1 MNGVTI
7 IQGNTGS
14 GKSTQIPQ
22 YILNDC
28 VERGEPCSIVVTQPR
43 RIAAVSLCSHVSS
56 EREWAR
62 GSTCGYQHG
71 VRQERNE
78 LTRILYCTTG
88 VLLQKLISLKTLV
101 GFTHVILDEVH
112 ERDQAMD
119 FLLILVQILWR
130 KNSPNV
136 KIILMSATIEID
148 KLADYFKQVLNEK
161 VVPAAVLTIGDRLYD
176 VQELYL
182 EHLSKL
188 GPVPDLKIFE
198 PRLARE
204 AIDVVV
210 KLLKELDDDDGL
222 SGVDFSCNL
231 PVQRGTVLIF
241 LPGLLE
247 IQTVH
252 EHLRYPRG
260 RPTQYLEE
268 QDECTKYHYDVIP
281 LHADLSMDDQLS
293 IFLPARKTYRKII
306 LATNLAESS
315 ITIADVRYV
324 IDFCLTKE
332 MVCDQ
337 ETNYSCLQLVWA
349 SKANC
354 DQRRG
359 RAGRV
364 SDGKCYRLVK
374 RSLYNQLQPFQKP
387 ALLQE
392 SLDRVVVQ
400 AKQLNI
406 GPPKA
411 ILALAVEP
419 PNINDIELTILKLK
433 ELGAL
438 TVRMG
443 SEEIINPF
451 DGDLTFLGRIMAALP
466 IDIELSRLIA
476 LGHVFGLVYETVIIA
491 AALSTKSVFKIYYK
505 DRLQAYKSKFA
516 FASGTFCDCHAFLNV
531 YKAWRFHTTQLHFR
545 TAERERKWANAHN
558 IDVKRIAEVQLLVDE
573 LRNRLQYLKIFV
585 PKEFD
590 ADRFYRHRNNR
601 DSYTSELREQ
611 LDHLGLKIILAGAF
625 YPNYYIREPI
635 DSEVVDR
642 ELSGKDPTRTI
653 VLRNLPVNEGI
664 LYKGQIEQ
672 QLKALVDVDDMKLTF
687 ENTKAFVEF
696 AAAYMTKQKINPY
709 EIPVESIITTETSN
723 TAIVPAVYFA
733 IKARSTSHKIV
744 LQTFERSAAL
754 ARVERLRLLMSGC
767 DDSNSYI
774 RENREQLNEHKDA
787 FLNVAKRQTIFPTLP
802 QLKLPDIKTKDV
814 TIHVSTVV
822 DVNQFWAQ
830 YVDRETV
837 KQLAHITNVLNDP
850 NRSIKP
856 ITPSQVEIGTFVAA
870 PFVLN
875 QRNASSRR
883 VVYYRA
889 RILHRID
896 NVTVEVLFIDYG
908 NAEHLSINTLRQ
920 LDREL
925 YKIPPLAFE
934 CQLWAIRPNA
944 AKYPNGQWAAH
955 AMQFVCDQIL
965 ERDVE
970 AEIKAVVRNIVKCD
984 IDLEPK
990 GSSQNQHVAS
1000 INTREHPQ
1008 TPQNMRKT
1016 LRNMLINRQFAEQ
1029 ADEEHVFDRDYRFR
1043 KDAQRFD
1050 SQSIDLSFSTD
1061 PSNRTIT
1068 TMDVPKELC
1077 EIYERKEI
1085 GQPITLTGPF
1095 TPLEANHSSCHSATK
1110 NRRVQI
1116 DGDSVN
1122 SVGLEEEPHSNFR
1135 RLLVAVGVHLSQT
1148 RQVVSLR
1155 HTTLMPSIRGLPA
1168 LIAMLFAPTIELR
1181 VDEER
1186 TKKIGVLC
1194 GLGYDPQ
1201 TDEALYPDHD
1211 MDIAF
1216 DVHMTTDDLTDINDL
1231 RKLMNQALSSE
1242 DILHQSHRKDIG
1254 QIRKDAWHALE
1265 RLMDRPRIPLKQN
1278 YFQNYLWNQIH
1289 PDDRVPKILE
1299 DMAPEKCKLFPLHD
1313 DVMLR
1318 TLEIDDEFRNKMMYH
1333 LIWLKEKATVT
1344 PLICD
1349 ITCDLCNVEF
1359 RFTSDLFQHLSQP
1372 PHRLL
1377 VQKLKLHNL

>member
-1 MNGVTI
+1 ILNTISMNGVTI

-505 DRLQAYKSKFA
+505 DRLQAYK
-516 FASGTFCDCHAFLNV
+516 
-531 YKAWRFHTTQLHFR
+531 
-545 TAERERKWANAHN
+545 
-558 IDVKRIAEVQLLVDE
+558 
-573 LRNRLQYLKIFV
+573 
-585 PKEFD
+585 
-590 ADRFYRHRNNR
+590 
-601 DSYTSELREQ
+601 
-611 LDHLGLKIILAGAF
+611 
-625 YPNYYIREPI
+625 
-635 DSEVVDR
+635 
-642 ELSGKDPTRTI
+642 
-653 VLRNLPVNEGI
+653 
-664 LYKGQIEQ
+664 
-672 QLKALVDVDDMKLTF
+672 
-687 ENTKAFVEF
+687 
-696 AAAYMTKQKINPY
+696 
-709 EIPVESIITTETSN
+709 
-723 TAIVPAVYFA
+723 
-733 IKARSTSHKIV
+733 
-744 LQTFERSAAL
+744 
-754 ARVERLRLLMSGC
+754 
-767 DDSNSYI
+767 
-774 RENREQLNEHKDA
+774 
-787 FLNVAKRQTIFPTLP
+787 
-802 QLKLPDIKTKDV
+802 
-814 TIHVSTVV
+814 
-822 DVNQFWAQ
+822 
-830 YVDRETV
+830 
-837 KQLAHITNVLNDP
+837 
-850 NRSIKP
+850 
-856 ITPSQVEIGTFVAA
+856 
-870 PFVLN
+870 
-875 QRNASSRR
+875 
-883 VVYYRA
+883 
-889 RILHRID
+889 
-896 NVTVEVLFIDYG
+896 
-908 NAEHLSINTLRQ
+908 
-920 LDREL
+920 
-925 YKIPPLAFE
+925 
-934 CQLWAIRPNA
+934 
-944 AKYPNGQWAAH
+944 
-955 AMQFVCDQIL
+955 
-965 ERDVE
+965 
-970 AEIKAVVRNIVKCD
+970 
-984 IDLEPK
+984 
-990 GSSQNQHVAS
+990 
-1000 INTREHPQ
+1000 
-1008 TPQNMRKT
+1008 
-1016 LRNMLINRQFAEQ
+1016 
-1029 ADEEHVFDRDYRFR
+1029 
-1043 KDAQRFD
+1043 
-1050 SQSIDLSFSTD
+1050 
-1061 PSNRTIT
+1061 
-1068 TMDVPKELC
+1068 
-1077 EIYERKEI
+1077 
-1085 GQPITLTGPF
+1085 
-1095 TPLEANHSSCHSATK
+1095 
-1110 NRRVQI
+1110 
-1116 DGDSVN
+1116 
-1122 SVGLEEEPHSNFR
+1122 
-1135 RLLVAVGVHLSQT
+1135 
-1148 RQVVSLR
+1148 
-1155 HTTLMPSIRGLPA
+1155 
-1168 LIAMLFAPTIELR
+1168 
-1181 VDEER
+1181 
-1186 TKKIGVLC
+1186 
-1194 GLGYDPQ
+1194 
-1201 TDEALYPDHD
+1201 
-1211 MDIAF
+1211 
-1216 DVHMTTDDLTDINDL
+1216 
-1231 RKLMNQALSSE
+1231 
-1242 DILHQSHRKDIG
+1242 
-1254 QIRKDAWHALE
+1254 
-1265 RLMDRPRIPLKQN
+1265 
-1278 YFQNYLWNQIH
+1278 
-1289 PDDRVPKILE
+1289 
-1299 DMAPEKCKLFPLHD
+1299 
-1313 DVMLR
+1313 
-1318 TLEIDDEFRNKMMYH
+1318 
-1333 LIWLKEKATVT
+1333 
-1344 PLICD
+1344 
-1349 ITCDLCNVEF
+1349 
-1359 RFTSDLFQHLSQP
+1359 
-1372 PHRLL
+1372 
-1377 VQKLKLHNL
+1377 